1 MKKIGKK
8 LVATILTATLVIG
21 LAGVVGAQNSG
32 TDVSAGKAWTG
43 FSIHGGDGGDNS
55 ADPTWE
61 AELKKKPKYGS
72 GQAQQWCIDSS
83 YEKVVA
89 AKGSLDAKW
98 TYGECGKITKQTAS
112 DFTFNVVSTGWSANG
127 WTSDGKPIASN
138 PYGLTAKK
146 VVNVERGRYYNL
158 SFKIKSTLEN
168 DLTVLKTTKID
179 GKEVSYTE
187 KTGGKN
193 AIKHIHFKMYDNLDT
208 DGAALP
214 LSNVK
219 AACAGKSVL
228 ETKPNYPNFVRLV
241 KDADYATVTATVLIP
256 SDKNDY
262 QKKKSSP
269 TMGFMFEMGPFLKEY
284 SLENNMHGI
293 IDVKDFKITAGNK
306 AAGAG
311 KGKIKKITAGKKK
324 LTIKYKASGAKKYQV
339 QVALK
344 KNFKKGLKTKYT
356 KKTKITIKGLK
367 KKKKYYVRVKG
378 AKKVNGVFIYGSYS
392 KVKKSKKTK

>member
-8 LVATILTATLVIG
+8 LIATILTATLVIG
-21 LAGVVGAQNSG
+21 LAGVVGAQAQG
-32 TDVSAGKAWTG
+32 TDVSAGKTWTG

-55 ADPTWE
+55 ADPSWE
-61 AELKKKPKYGS
+61 AELKKKPKFGNA
-72 GQAQQWCIDSS
+72 QAQQWCIDSS

-89 AKGSLDAKW
+89 AKGNLDAKW

-112 DFTFNVVSTGWSANG
+112 SFSFNVVSTGWSANG

-138 PYGLTAKK
+138 PYGLRANK

-158 SFKIKSTLEN
+158 TFKIKSNLEN
-168 DLTVLKTTKID
+168 DLTVLKNTKIN

-193 AIKHIHFKMYDNLDT
+193 TTKHIHFKMYDNLDT

-219 AACAGKSVL
+219 AVCAGKSVL
-228 ETKPNYPNFVRLV
+228 ESKANYPNFVRLAQG
-241 KDADYATVTATVLIP
+241 ADYATVTAKVLIP
-256 SDKNDY
+256 SDKADY

-269 TMGFMFEMGPFLKEY
+269 TMGFMFELGAFLKEY
-284 SLENNMHGI
+284 DKENNMHGV
-293 IDVKDFKITAGNK
+293 IDVTDFKITAGPK

-311 KGKIKKITAGKKK
+311 KAKIKKVTAGKKK
-324 LTIKYKASGAKKYQV
+324 LTIKYKASGAKKYQI

-356 KKTKITIKGLK
+356 KKTKITVKGLK
-367 KKKKYYVRVKG
+367 HKKKYYVRVKG
-378 AKKVNGVFIYGSYS
+378 AKKVNGVFIYGKWS
-392 KVKKSKKTK
+392 KVKKKKTK